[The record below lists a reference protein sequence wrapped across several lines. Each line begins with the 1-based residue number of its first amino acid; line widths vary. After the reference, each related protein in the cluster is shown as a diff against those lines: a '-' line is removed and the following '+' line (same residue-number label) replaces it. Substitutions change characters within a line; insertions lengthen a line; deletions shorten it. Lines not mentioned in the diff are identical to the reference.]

1 MRIGYF
7 LSSEECNP
15 HQLVE
20 QAALAEKAGFEGLW
34 ISDHYHPWNDAQGQ
48 SPFVWGTIGAISQV
62 CRLPVTTAVT
72 APIVRIHPAVVAQA
86 AATAA
91 VQLSAEPESDKARFV
106 IEVGGEVIGECS
118 LHFFDD
124 YARACHLG
132 ISIRRDKWGKG
143 YGQDAVRT
151 LVNYAFTYLN
161 FRKVSLEVLADDE
174 RAIAAYSK
182 AGFREEGRFREHNW
196 HDGA

>member
-1 MRIGYF
+1 MIGPHGTVGPVRGGAM
-7 LSSEECNP
+7 LSGERV
-15 HQLVE
+15 LLRGVE
-20 QAALAEKAGFEGLW
+20 RDDLRPLWEMYNDLAVEHRASDERPLPTSLAALEARFDKRA
-34 ISDHYHPWNDAQGQ
+34 
-48 SPFVWGTIGAISQV
+48 
-62 CRLPVTTAVT
+62 
-72 APIVRIHPAVVAQA
+72 
-86 AATAA
+86 
-91 VQLSAEPESDKARFV
+91 AEPESDKARFV

-151 LVNYAFTYLN
+151 LVDYAFTYLN

-174 RAIAAYSK
+174 RAVAAYSK

-196 HDGA
+196 HDGAYRDVLRMAVFRR

>member
-1 MRIGYF
+1 VGW
-7 LSSEECNP
+7 S
-15 HQLVE
+15 
-20 QAALAEKAGFEGLW
+20 
-34 ISDHYHPWNDAQGQ
+34 
-48 SPFVWGTIGAISQV
+48 GTIFGRSGRCTTISRSSIGLATSGP
-62 CRLPVTTAVT
+62 CRPRWPRSRPASTS
-72 APIVRIHPAVVAQA
+72 APRNRR
-86 AATAA
+86 ATK
-91 VQLSAEPESDKARFV
+91 VRFV

-132 ISIRRDKWGKG
+132 ISIRRDKWGQG

-151 LVNYAFTYLN
+151 LVEYAFTYLN

-174 RAIAAYSK
+174 RAVAVYSK

-196 HDGA
+196 HDGAYRDVLRMAVFRR